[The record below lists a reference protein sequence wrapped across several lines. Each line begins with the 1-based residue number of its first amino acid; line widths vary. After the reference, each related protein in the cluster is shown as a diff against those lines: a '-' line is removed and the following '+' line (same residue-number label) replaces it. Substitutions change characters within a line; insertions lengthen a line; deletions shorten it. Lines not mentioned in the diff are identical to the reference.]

1 MDYINIISNNR
12 KKYVIIEKE
21 QALMNVYHSLMKDK
35 GEEYEK

>member
-21 QALMNVYHSLMKDK
+21 PALMNKYDSLMRDK

>member
-12 KKYVIIEKE
+12 KNIIIEKE
-21 QALMNVYHSLMKDK
+21 QALMNEYDSLMRDK

>member
-12 KKYVIIEKE
+12 KKYVIIEKRTSINE
-21 QALMNVYHSLMKDK
+21 YDSLMRDK